1 MKKAYIYLHLAVLLA
16 GFTGI
21 FGKLIDLNQI
31 VLVFYRTLLASGML
45 GLILLFSKK
54 KNKYKLSDLLHIG
67 GTGLVITSH
76 WIFFYGSIKESNVSI
91 GVVCFCLTGFFTS
104 IMGPII
110 TKRKF
115 DKYELFL
122 SLLVLLGIV
131 LIFSFDTTYRYGIF
145 LGIISA
151 FLASL
156 FTILN
161 ENLID
166 KYNVWDI
173 NFYQILTATI
183 FSGIMVVV
191 YKSMS
196 PNLIVIPTNIDWI
209 NLVVFAFFCT
219 VLMYT
224 FMLMAQRFVPAFTV
238 NLSFNLE
245 PIYSILLAIIIFHE
259 NKSLKPSFYIGCGF
273 IVLSISIQMIRLAR
287 KRKKAQRLT
296 LNASL

>member
-1 MKKAYIYLHLAVLLA
+1 MKKAYMFLHLAVLLA

-45 GLILLFSKK
+45 GLILLFSK
-54 KNKYKLSDLLHIG
+54 NKRKYQLKDILPIAA
-67 GTGLVITSH
+67 TGLVITLH

-104 IMGPII
+104 LLSPLIN
-110 TKRKF
+110 KRKF
-115 DKYELFL
+115 DKYELLL

-145 LGIISA
+145 LGIISS

-161 ENLID
+161 EKLID

-173 NFYQILTATI
+173 NFYQILTATV
-183 FSGIMVVV
+183 FSGILVLVF
-191 YKSMS
+191 KQLQPS
-196 PNLIVIPTNIDWI
+196 LIIVPTNMDWI
-209 NLVVFAFFCT
+209 NLIVFAFFCT

-224 FMLMAQRFVPAFTV
+224 FMLMAQRYVPAFTI

-245 PIYSILLAIIIFHE
+245 PIYSILLAILIFHE
-259 NKSLKPSFYIGCGF
+259 NKSLSPTFYIGCGF
-273 IVLSISIQMIRLAR
+273 IVLSIAIQMLTLAR
-287 KRKKAQRLT
+287 RRNL
-296 LNASL
+296 ASSK